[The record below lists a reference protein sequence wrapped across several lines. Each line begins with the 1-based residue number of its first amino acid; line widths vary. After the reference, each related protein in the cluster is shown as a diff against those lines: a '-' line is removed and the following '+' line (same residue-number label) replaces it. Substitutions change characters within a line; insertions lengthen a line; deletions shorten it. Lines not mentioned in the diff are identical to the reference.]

1 MIETRRRLPLLKIS
15 SKSRGYLQL
24 WIIAMKFAKKNSTF
38 LSATRVG
45 AAACFD
51 LRAAECLHRESLA
64 LASHLQSQFN

>member
-1 MIETRRRLPLLKIS
+1 MIETRRRLPFKNFIEVA
-15 SKSRGYLQL
+15 R
-24 WIIAMKFAKKNSTF
+24 IFAAVDNCNEIRKKKNFTF